1 MTHRIRLCMYV
12 DLSIFLYGIFI
23 DLLEQWLDHRFDLL
37 PDKKNMKDTTT
48 TTKLQLTQVMWDTLR
63 WNKSIPD
70 TEVIRHS
77 RQYRPLTKCVYPVFV
92 TSNGQFIPVWILIR
106 IRKHGVVILGM
117 LFNIKWVKNDIFKQK
132 KSEIVVFVFKI
143 GWTIW
148 WILARL
154 W

>member
-12 DLSIFLYGIFI
+12 HLSIFLYGIFI

-106 IRKHGVVILGM
+106 IRKHGVVILDM